1 MLNKLKKAKRNKK
14 KTQINY
20 ITNRNSLVNVEQLNA
35 GEAFWFGVASGI
47 FTAFWLM
54 SDKEEKK

>member
-35 GEAFWFGVASGI
+35 GEAF
-47 FTAFWLM
+47 
-54 SDKEEKK
+54 